1 MVKYYQLCTGIRI
14 FLINPLWSDT
24 DLVLWII
31 LCNFAVAMRKLRLI
45 ILFLISTIVAVAQN
59 AATANRLFEEGAYA
73 EAQKAYRSL
82 LQGSPRSPLYMY
94 RYARC
99 AQETGDYATAI
110 RYFNRAGDRYPLKHF
125 YLGEIYMH
133 LWQFDEAIEAYNA
146 YMQALSSPNE
156 RVPYIHRQIRNAEK
170 CRRYLRRVEKVHI
183 IDSVQVA
190 LDSMVVVCSL
200 SAEAGTLTCD
210 REGSISYMNQR
221 GDRRLWAANA
231 DSARVIVSAHRL
243 LDRWSAPDTLPG
255 VINMS
260 GRQISPY
267 VLSDG
272 ITLYFASNDTN
283 GLGGYDLY
291 VSRYNTATDTYTHP
305 ENLGYPYNSDANEYF
320 MVIDEV
326 RHIGY
331 FATDRFSPQ
340 GYVRVYSFVPAE
352 QKTYWRNLPQ
362 DSIAAYAQLRN
373 YLLAGNTMPDS
384 AQQPVAVSPSAVQE
398 PGQQIHFILN
408 DSVVYTSMD
417 DFRTDEA
424 RAAYQEWQAL
434 QTTLQTEDT
443 KLQTLRREYSTA
455 NAAQRREM
463 TPVIL
468 KLEKDRDT
476 HLQHANTLLNTIRR
490 TELQH

>member
-1 MVKYYQLCTGIRI
+1 M
-14 FLINPLWSDT
+14 
-24 DLVLWII
+24 
-31 LCNFAVAMRKLRLI
+31 CNFAAAMRKLRLI
-45 ILFLISTIVAVAQN
+45 ILFLVGTIVAVAQN

-73 EAQKAYRSL
+73 EAQQAYRRL

-99 AQETGDYATAI
+99 AQELGDYATAVN
-110 RYFNRAGDRYPLKHF
+110 YFNRAGDKYPLKYF

-146 YMQALSSPNE
+146 YMRALSSPNE
-156 RVPYIHRQIRNAEK
+156 RIPHIQQQIRNAEK

-190 LDSMVVVCSL
+190 LDSMLYVCPL

-210 REGSISYMNQR
+210 RTGSLSYMNQR
-221 GDRRLWAANA
+221 GDRRLWAADR

-243 LDRWSAPDTLPG
+243 LDQWSAPDTLPSL
-255 VINMS
+255 INMS

-272 ITLYFASNDTN
+272 VTLYFASNDTN

-291 VSRYNTATDTYTHP
+291 ISRYNTATDTYTHP

-352 QKTYWRNLPQ
+352 QKTYWRNLPP
-362 DSIAAYAQLRN
+362 DSIAAYAQLRS
-373 YLLAGNTMPDS
+373 YLLAGNAMPDS
-384 AQQPVAVSPSAVQE
+384 AQQPVAVSPSAIQE
-398 PGQQIHFILN
+398 PEPQIHFILN

-417 DFRTDEA
+417 DFHSEEA
-424 RAAYQEWQAL
+424 RTAYQEWQTL
-434 QTTLQTEDT
+434 QTTLQAEDS
-443 KLQTLRREYSTA
+443 KLQTLRREYSAA
-455 NAAQRREM
+455 NAARRREM

-468 KLEKDRDT
+468 KLENDT
-476 HLQHANTLLNTIRR
+476 DSCTQRANSLLNSIRR
-490 TELQH
+490 QELQHLTASSPVKSSQNKR